1 MTIESEFQMSKLRST
16 LNKIS
21 SSTVRAIDWT
31 MGGLPQLVSAQKG
44 TFALVNSNF
53 MALHCYEE
61 RELSS
66 LLHFS
71 CIEIAKSP
79 QTMMQLAALLRNPNV
94 LERIARR
101 LVTPDRVQK
110 TNVPT
115 IYLPHL
121 QIVIAE
127 LLSKLDP
134 SIKTTVGAYHPI
146 VDIFT
151 FLIGSPL
158 AKAGMLVKG
167 EGTYVVATDTE
178 LTPTWNQIKG
188 YALAQLL
195 RNRIEKAPVSDLIRD
210 KQVMGALLLQPL
222 ALSFSTLSGQILGI
236 HDRWGAFDRLGFLA
250 AVLTLRL
257 EDDYPEFKDLRSH
270 PEVIAFM
277 NNHTL
282 VELAIRRYQE
292 DVASKTTLASATIS
306 SATFANQS
314 QGLVTTMTSTPE
326 LSVVP
331 LSAFISN
338 TSVAWIGTAERD
350 LVGVVVAPRYTVG
363 DLRLDVSYLDRRL
376 SRGEAAISLVQLE
389 ALEPTLSAALK
400 PAQRMV
406 ETDAIDFYN
415 VYADAVLTDHESSA
429 VDERVVIGFRA
440 NESYLAHMAAALS
453 AEISYTREGEITYLF
468 SPSVNDY
475 GHLLNESGHT
485 EYLKATRDPALVIAF
500 ASTRADAE
508 GLNVMSR
515 AAAAWKI
522 GGQNVANTLRD
533 IPFRGYISADG
544 STGAEGILFPD
555 AKNTLDQQDDFLFTF
570 GTDTAKVKL
579 SFYELLMNQQ
589 SFFTAGERNV
599 VVAHRQ
605 PMVSMAVSEFLT
617 TAVQLFE
624 ACEGPSRDGIATA
637 FADYLG
643 DFFENGAIVA
653 LVAGI
658 RSMLAHSADTPQKR
672 RQRSV
677 ALRQVNVAV
686 QLHKEVVLKLLLRCA
701 LINREVFEQVTNSAL
716 YKSAVLNAVL
726 RSKVTT
732 ASRN

>member
-1 MTIESEFQMSKLRST
+1 MSKLLST
-16 LNKIS
+16 LAAIS
-21 SSTVRAIDWT
+21 SSTVRSIDWT

-44 TFALVNSNF
+44 SFALINSNF

-61 RELSS
+61 RELNS
-66 LLHFS
+66 LLQFS

-94 LERIARR
+94 LERIASR

-110 TNVPT
+110 TTIPT
-115 IYLPHL
+115 IYLPRL

-127 LLSKLDP
+127 MLAKLDS
-134 SIKTTVGAYHPI
+134 SIKSSLGVYHPI

-151 FLIGSPL
+151 YLIGSPL

-167 EGTYVVATDTE
+167 EGTFVVATDTE

-195 RNRIEKAPVSDLIRD
+195 RNRVEKAPVSDLIRD

-222 ALSFSTLSGQILGI
+222 AHSFSTLSGQILGI

-250 AVLTLRL
+250 AILTLRL
-257 EDDYPEFKDLRSH
+257 EDEYPEFKDLRSH
-270 PEVIAFM
+270 PEVVAFM

-282 VELAIRRYQE
+282 VELAVRRYEE
-292 DVASKTTLASATIS
+292 DVSSKTTLASGTIS
-306 SATFANQS
+306 SATFSNQS
-314 QGLVTTMTSTPE
+314 QGLVTTMTSTEE

-331 LSAFISN
+331 LSAFVTN
-338 TSVAWIGTAERD
+338 TSVAWIGTSERD
-350 LVGVVVAPRYTVG
+350 LAGVVVAPRYSIG
-363 DLRLDVSYLDRRL
+363 DIRLDVSYLDRRL
-376 SRGEAAISLVQLE
+376 SKGEPALSLVQLE

-415 VYADAVLTDHESSA
+415 VYADAVLTDYDSSSA
-429 VDERVVIGFRA
+429 ENRIVIGFRA
-440 NESYLAHMAAALS
+440 NESYLRHMAAALA

-515 AAAAWKI
+515 ASASWKV
-522 GGQNVANTLRD
+522 GAQNVSNTLRD
-533 IPFRGYISADG
+533 VPFRGYINADG
-544 STGAEGILFPD
+544 TAGAESILFPD
-555 AKNTLDQQDDFLFTF
+555 PKNTLDQQDEFTF
-570 GTDTAKVKL
+570 SFGADKAAVKL

-589 SFFTAGERNV
+589 SFFSASERNV

-605 PMVSMAVSEFLT
+605 PMVAMAVAEFLT
-617 TAVQLFE
+617 TTTQLFE
-624 ACEGPSRDGIATA
+624 ACEKDSKDAIATA

-643 DFFENGAIVA
+643 DFFENGAVIA
-653 LVAGI
+653 LVSGI
-658 RSMLAHSADTPQKR
+658 RSMLAHSAANPQTR

-677 ALRQVNVAV
+677 ALRQVIVSV
-686 QLHKEVVLKLLLRCA
+686 QLHKDVVMKLLLRCA
-701 LINREVFEQVTNSAL
+701 IINRETYDLVTGSAL
-716 YKSAVLNAVL
+716 YNSATLNAVL
-726 RSKVTT
+726 RSKVTA
-732 ASRN
+732 ASRR